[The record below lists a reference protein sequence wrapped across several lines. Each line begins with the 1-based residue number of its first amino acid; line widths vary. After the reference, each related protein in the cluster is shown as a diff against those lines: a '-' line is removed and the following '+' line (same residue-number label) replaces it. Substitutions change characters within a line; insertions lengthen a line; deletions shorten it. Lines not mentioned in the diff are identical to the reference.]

1 MKRVFCIFIYVV
13 FSILKGVSAEMP
25 DTLNHYGLQA
35 VEIRGKRLRSQ
46 LREIEGTSIIS
57 MSLMDEMPHIL
68 GNADPLHYAQLLPG
82 VQTNSEYDAGLHIQ
96 GCDNSH
102 NYVSLGGA
110 PIYNAA
116 HLLGFFSIFNAGHF
130 TEMSLQKSPV
140 SASFPNRLG
149 GRVDML
155 TPTWLAAEDSLSVG
169 AVHGE
174 LSVGPMSSQGTLRLP
189 VGKRSLLLLSART
202 AYLNLLYSKWLEV
215 DGDEV
220 KYDFSDYN
228 LSYITQLDD
237 ANVLKFEGYW
247 GYDNMKIG
255 QASHGLQ
262 GKLKWNN
269 TMAALHWYSRSKDG
283 LEERKKDW
291 SMEQM
296 VYYSRYAN
304 RLNVDEYSFQV
315 GMRSFIFDLGYK
327 GNFSWGRW
335 SVGAEV
341 IRHQL
346 LPQDV
351 GITGNLAN
359 YQTNAQHQQA
369 TETSAYLQY
378 CQPLGEK
385 LLMEMGARVSGYH
398 CQKSFYR
405 VMPHLKFN
413 YDLSQSAKL
422 NLNLGIRNQYLFQTG
437 FSSAGLPTE
446 FWFAA
451 DQNHRPQYAYHA
463 ALQGEFWFAE
473 KEYRLSVETYYKW
486 LMNQI
491 ENNSNMF
498 DILFS
503 SYSFDG
509 SLLHG
514 KGYNYGLNLLLEK
527 RRGKLTGWLSGS
539 LGRAMRK
546 FDGEQYQGWY
556 PAGHERIYELN
567 AVATYRINRRV
578 SLGTTYVLA
587 SGTPYTKVNYAYLMS
602 GNLVTE
608 YGPHNGGRVKPYMR
622 LDLSASYDFATKG
635 SIRSGINFSLYNVT
649 MHGNDLFYR
658 IKVYDNHV
666 RYNGFKFLM
675 PIMPSLNYYCKF

>member
-1 MKRVFCIFIYVV
+1 
-13 FSILKGVSAEMP
+13 
-25 DTLNHYGLQA
+25 
-35 VEIRGKRLRSQ
+35 
-46 LREIEGTSIIS
+46 
-57 MSLMDEMPHIL
+57 MDEMPHIL

-110 PIYNAA
+110 PVYNAA

-189 VGKRSLLLLSART
+189 IGKRSLLLLSARA

-237 ANVLKFEGYW
+237 ANVLKIEGYW

-255 QASHGLQ
+255 QASYGLQ
-262 GKLKWNN
+262 GKLKWDN
-269 TMAALHWYSRSKDG
+269 TMAALHWYSRSRHG
-283 LEERKKDW
+283 ENERRKNW
-291 SMEQM
+291 QMEQM
-296 VYYSRYAN
+296 VYYSHYAN
-304 RLNVDEYSFQV
+304 RLNLNEYSFQV

-335 SVGAEV
+335 RMGAEV
-341 IRHQL
+341 VRHQL
-346 LPQDV
+346 LPQDI

-359 YQTNAQHQQA
+359 YQTDAHHQLA
-369 TETSAYLQY
+369 TEASVYLQY

-405 VMPHLKFN
+405 VMPHLKLN
-413 YDLSQSAKL
+413 YVLSQSAKL

-578 SLGTTYVLA
+578 SLGSTYVLA

-608 YGPHNGGRVKPYMR
+608 YGPHNGSRVKPYMR
-622 LDLSASYDFATKG
+622 LDLSVSYDFATKG
-635 SIRSGINFSLYNVT
+635 SVRSGINFSLYNVT

-666 RYNGFKFLM
+666 RYNAFKFLM
-675 PIMPSLNYYCKF
+675 PIMPSINYYCKF

>member
-13 FSILKGVSAEMP
+13 FGILKGVSAEMT

-110 PIYNAA
+110 PVYNAA

-130 TEMSLQKSPV
+130 TEMSLLKSPV

-155 TPTWLAAEDSLSVG
+155 TPTWLAAEDSLWTG

-189 VGKRSLLLLSART
+189 VGKRSLLLLSARA

-237 ANVLKFEGYW
+237 ANVLKIEGYW

-255 QASHGLQ
+255 QASYGLQ
-262 GKLKWNN
+262 GKLKWDN

-283 LEERKKDW
+283 LNEGGKDW
-291 SMEQM
+291 LMEQM

-304 RLNVDEYSFQV
+304 RLNVGEYSFQV

-335 SVGAEV
+335 RMGAEV
-341 IRHQL
+341 VRHQL
-346 LPQDV
+346 LPQDI

-359 YQTNAQHQQA
+359 YQTDAHHQLA
-369 TETSAYLQY
+369 TEASVYLQY
-378 CQPLGEK
+378 CQPLGEN
-385 LLMEMGARVSGYH
+385 LLMELGARVSGYH

-413 YDLSQSAKL
+413 YDLSPSAKL

-451 DQNHRPQYAYHA
+451 DQNHRPQYACHA

-546 FDGEQYQGWY
+546 FDGEQYQGWF

-578 SLGTTYVLA
+578 SLGSTYVLA

-608 YGPHNGGRVKPYMR
+608 YGPHNGSRVKPYMR
-622 LDLSASYDFATKG
+622 LDLSVSYDFATKG
-635 SIRSGINFSLYNVT
+635 SVRSGINFSLYNVT

-666 RYNGFKFLM
+666 RYNAFKFLM
-675 PIMPSLNYYCKF
+675 PIMPSINYYCKF

>member
-13 FSILKGVSAEMP
+13 FGILKGVSAEMT

-110 PIYNAA
+110 PVYNAA

-130 TEMSLQKSPV
+130 SEMSLQKSPV

-189 VGKRSLLLLSART
+189 VGKRSLLLLSARA

-237 ANVLKFEGYW
+237 ANVLKIEGYW
-247 GYDNMKIG
+247 GYDKMKIG

-269 TMAALHWYSRSKDG
+269 TMAALHWYSRSKHG
-283 LEERKKDW
+283 ENERRKNW
-291 SMEQM
+291 QMEQM

-304 RLNVDEYSFQV
+304 RLNLNEYSFQV

-335 SVGAEV
+335 RMGAEV
-341 IRHQL
+341 VRHQL
-346 LPQDV
+346 LPQDI

-359 YQTNAQHQQA
+359 YQTDAHHQLA
-369 TETSAYLQY
+369 TEASVYLQY

-413 YDLSQSAKL
+413 YDLSPSAKL
-422 NLNLGIRNQYLFQTG
+422 NLNLGIRNQYLFQAG

-451 DQNHRPQYAYHA
+451 DQNHRPQYACHA

-578 SLGTTYVLA
+578 SLGSTYVLA

-608 YGPHNGGRVKPYMR
+608 YGPHNGDRVKPYMR
-622 LDLSASYDFATKG
+622 LDLSVSYDFATKG
-635 SIRSGINFSLYNVT
+635 KVRSGINFSLYNVT

-666 RYNGFKFLM
+666 RYNAFKFLM
-675 PIMPSLNYYCKF
+675 PIMPSINYYCKF

>member
-13 FSILKGVSAEMP
+13 FCIFKGVSAELT

-110 PIYNAA
+110 PVYNAA

-189 VGKRSLLLLSART
+189 IGKRSLLLLSARA

-237 ANVLKFEGYW
+237 ANVLKIEGYW
-247 GYDNMKIG
+247 GYDKMKIG

-283 LEERKKDW
+283 LNEGGKDW

-304 RLNVDEYSFQV
+304 RLNVGEYSFQV

-327 GNFSWGRW
+327 GNFSCERW
-335 SVGAEV
+335 SMGAEV
-341 IRHQL
+341 VRHQL
-346 LPQDV
+346 LPQDI

-359 YQTNAQHQQA
+359 YQTDTQHQQSMEA
-369 TETSAYLQY
+369 SAYLQY
-378 CQPLGEK
+378 CQPLGEN
-385 LLMEMGARVSGYH
+385 LLMELGARVSGYH

-413 YDLSQSAKL
+413 CDLSPSAKL

-437 FSSAGLPTE
+437 FSSSGLPTE

-451 DQNHRPQYAYHA
+451 DKNHRPQYACHA

-578 SLGTTYVLA
+578 SLGSTYVLA

-608 YGPHNGGRVKPYMR
+608 YGPHNGDRVKPYMR
-622 LDLSASYDFATKG
+622 LDLSVSYDFATKG
-635 SIRSGINFSLYNVT
+635 KVRSGINFSLYNVT

-675 PIMPSLNYYCKF
+675 PIMPSINYYCKF

>member
-1 MKRVFCIFIYVV
+1 MT
-13 FSILKGVSAEMP
+13 
-25 DTLNHYGLQA
+25 DTLKHYGLQT
-35 VEIRGKRLRSQ
+35 VEIRGKRLRSP
-46 LREIEGTSIIS
+46 LREIEGSSIIS
-57 MSLMDEMPHIL
+57 MSFMDEMPHIL

-155 TPTWLAAEDSLSVG
+155 TPTWLAAEDSLWTG
-169 AVHGE
+169 GVHGE

-189 VGKRSLLLLSART
+189 VGKRSLLLLSARA

-255 QASHGLQ
+255 QASYGLQ
-262 GKLKWNN
+262 GKLKWDN

-283 LEERKKDW
+283 LDERGKVW

-304 RLNVDEYSFQV
+304 RLNVGEYSFQV

-327 GNFSWGRW
+327 GNFSCGRW

-346 LPQDV
+346 LPQDI

-359 YQTNAQHQQA
+359 YQTDAHHQLA
-369 TETSAYLQY
+369 TEASVYLQY

-385 LLMEMGARVSGYH
+385 LLTEMGARVSGYH

-405 VMPHLKFN
+405 VMPHLKLN
-413 YDLSQSAKL
+413 YVLSQSAKL

-451 DQNHRPQYAYHA
+451 DKNHRPQYACHA

-539 LGRAMRK
+539 WGRAMRK
-546 FDGEQYQGWY
+546 FDGAQYQGWY

-578 SLGTTYVLA
+578 SLGATYVLA
-587 SGTPYTKVNYAYLMS
+587 SGTPYTNVNYAYLMS

-608 YGPHNGGRVKPYMR
+608 YGPHNGSRVKPYMR
-622 LDLSASYDFATKG
+622 LDLSVSYDFATKG
-635 SIRSGINFSLYNVT
+635 SVRSGINFSLYNVT

-666 RYNGFKFLM
+666 RYNAFKFLM
-675 PIMPSLNYYCKF
+675 PIMPSINYYCKF

>member
-13 FSILKGVSAEMP
+13 LGILKSVSAEMT
-25 DTLNHYGLQA
+25 DTLNHYGLQT

-110 PIYNAA
+110 PVYNAA

-155 TPTWLAAEDSLSVG
+155 TPTWLAAEDSLWMG
-169 AVHGE
+169 GVHGE

-189 VGKRSLLLLSART
+189 IGKRSLLLLSARA

-237 ANVLKFEGYW
+237 ANVLKIEGYW
-247 GYDNMKIG
+247 GYDKMKIG

-283 LEERKKDW
+283 LNEGGKDW

-304 RLNVDEYSFQV
+304 RLNVGEYSFQV

-335 SVGAEV
+335 RMGAEV
-341 IRHQL
+341 VRHQL
-346 LPQDV
+346 LPQDI

-359 YQTNAQHQQA
+359 YQTDAHHQLA
-369 TETSAYLQY
+369 TEASVYLQY
-378 CQPLGEK
+378 CQPLGEN
-385 LLMEMGARVSGYH
+385 LLMELGARVSGYH

-413 YDLSQSAKL
+413 YDLSPSAKL

-451 DQNHRPQYAYHA
+451 DQNHRPQYACHA

-578 SLGTTYVLA
+578 SLGSTYVLA

-608 YGPHNGGRVKPYMR
+608 YGPHNGDRVKPYMR
-622 LDLSASYDFATKG
+622 LDLSVSYDFATKG
-635 SIRSGINFSLYNVT
+635 KVRSGINFSLYNVT

-666 RYNGFKFLM
+666 RYNAFKFLM
-675 PIMPSLNYYCKF
+675 PIMPSINYYCKF

>member
-13 FSILKGVSAEMP
+13 FGILKGVSAEMT

-110 PIYNAA
+110 PVYNAA

-130 TEMSLQKSPV
+130 SEMSLQKSPV

-189 VGKRSLLLLSART
+189 IGKRSLLLLSARA

-237 ANVLKFEGYW
+237 ANVLKIEGYW
-247 GYDNMKIG
+247 GYDKMKIG

-262 GKLKWNN
+262 GKLKWDN

-283 LEERKKDW
+283 LNEGGKDW

-304 RLNVDEYSFQV
+304 RLNVGEYSFQV

-335 SVGAEV
+335 RMGAEV
-341 IRHQL
+341 VRHQL
-346 LPQDV
+346 LPQDI

-359 YQTNAQHQQA
+359 YQTDAHHQLA
-369 TETSAYLQY
+369 TEASVYLQY
-378 CQPLGEK
+378 SQPLGEN
-385 LLMEMGARVSGYH
+385 LLMELGARVSGYH

-405 VMPHLKFN
+405 VMPHLKLN
-413 YDLSQSAKL
+413 YDLSPSAKL

-451 DQNHRPQYAYHA
+451 DQNHRPQYACHA

-578 SLGTTYVLA
+578 SLGSTYVLA

-608 YGPHNGGRVKPYMR
+608 YGPHNGDRVKPYMR
-622 LDLSASYDFATKG
+622 LDLSVSYDFATKG
-635 SIRSGINFSLYNVT
+635 KVRSGINFSLYNVT

-666 RYNGFKFLM
+666 RYTAFKFLM
-675 PIMPSLNYYCKF
+675 PIMPSINYYCKF

>member
-13 FSILKGVSAEMP
+13 FGILKGVSAEMT

-68 GNADPLHYAQLLPG
+68 GNADPLHYARLLPG

-110 PIYNAA
+110 PVYNTA

-130 TEMSLQKSPV
+130 SEMSLQKSPV

-169 AVHGE
+169 TVHGE

-189 VGKRSLLLLSART
+189 VGKRSLLLLSARA

-237 ANVLKFEGYW
+237 ANVLKIEGYW
-247 GYDNMKIG
+247 GYDKMKIG
-255 QASHGLQ
+255 QASYGLQ

-283 LEERKKDW
+283 LNEGGKDW

-304 RLNVDEYSFQV
+304 RLNVGEYSFQV

-335 SVGAEV
+335 RMGAEV
-341 IRHQL
+341 VRHQL
-346 LPQDV
+346 LPQDI

-359 YQTNAQHQQA
+359 YQTDAHHQLA
-369 TETSAYLQY
+369 TEASVYLQY

-413 YDLSQSAKL
+413 YDLSPSAKL

-451 DQNHRPQYAYHA
+451 DKNHRPQYAYHA

-546 FDGEQYQGWY
+546 FDGEQYQEWY

-578 SLGTTYVLA
+578 SLGSTYVLA
-587 SGTPYTKVNYAYLMS
+587 SGPPYTKVNYAYLMS

-608 YGPHNGGRVKPYMR
+608 YGPHNGDRVKPYMR
-622 LDLSASYDFATKG
+622 LDLSVSYDFATKG
-635 SIRSGINFSLYNVT
+635 KVRSGINFSLYNVT

-666 RYNGFKFLM
+666 RYNAFKFLM
-675 PIMPSLNYYCKF
+675 PIMPSINYYCKF

>member
-110 PIYNAA
+110 PVYNAA

-189 VGKRSLLLLSART
+189 FGKRSLLLLSARA

-351 GITGNLAN
+351 GITGKLAN

-378 CQPLGEK
+378 CQPLGEN
-385 LLMEMGARVSGYH
+385 LLMELGARVSGYH

-622 LDLSASYDFATKG
+622 LDLSVSYDFATKG
-635 SIRSGINFSLYNVT
+635 KVRSGINFSLYNVT

-675 PIMPSLNYYCKF
+675 PIMPSINYYCKF

>member
-13 FSILKGVSAEMP
+13 FGILKGVSAEMT

-110 PIYNAA
+110 PVYNAA

-130 TEMSLQKSPV
+130 SEMSLQKSPV

-189 VGKRSLLLLSART
+189 VGKRSLLLLSARA

-237 ANVLKFEGYW
+237 ANVLKIEGYW

-283 LEERKKDW
+283 LNEGGKDW

-296 VYYSRYAN
+296 VFYSRYAN
-304 RLNVDEYSFQV
+304 RLNVGEYSFQV

-335 SVGAEV
+335 RMGAEV
-341 IRHQL
+341 VRHQL
-346 LPQDV
+346 LPQDI

-359 YQTNAQHQQA
+359 YQTDAHHQLA
-369 TETSAYLQY
+369 TEASVYLQY

-413 YDLSQSAKL
+413 YDLSSSAKL

-451 DQNHRPQYAYHA
+451 DQNHRPQYACHA

-578 SLGTTYVLA
+578 SLGSTYVLA

-608 YGPHNGGRVKPYMR
+608 YGPHNGDRVKPYMR
-622 LDLSASYDFATKG
+622 LDLSVSYDFATKG
-635 SIRSGINFSLYNVT
+635 KVRSGINFSLYNVT

-666 RYNGFKFLM
+666 RYNAFKFLM
-675 PIMPSLNYYCKF
+675 PIMPSINYYCKF

>member
-13 FSILKGVSAEMP
+13 FGILKGVSAEMT

-110 PIYNAA
+110 PVYNAA

-189 VGKRSLLLLSART
+189 IGKRSLLLLSARA

-228 LSYITQLDD
+228 LSYIAQLDD
-237 ANVLKFEGYW
+237 ANVLKIEGYW
-247 GYDNMKIG
+247 GYDKMKIG

-283 LEERKKDW
+283 LNEGGKDW

-304 RLNVDEYSFQV
+304 WLNVGEYSFQV

-327 GNFSWGRW
+327 GNFSCERW
-335 SVGAEV
+335 SMGAEV
-341 IRHQL
+341 VRHQL
-346 LPQDV
+346 LPQDI
-351 GITGNLAN
+351 GITGNLVN
-359 YQTNAQHQQA
+359 YQTDTQHQQSMEA
-369 TETSAYLQY
+369 SAYLQY
-378 CQPLGEK
+378 CQPLGEN
-385 LLMEMGARVSGYH
+385 LLMELGARVSGYH

-413 YDLSQSAKL
+413 CDLSPSAKL

-437 FSSAGLPTE
+437 FSSSGLPTE

-451 DQNHRPQYAYHA
+451 DKNHRPQYACHA

-509 SLLHG
+509 SLLYG

-539 LGRAMRK
+539 FGRAMRK

-578 SLGTTYVLA
+578 SLGSTYVLA

-608 YGPHNGGRVKPYMR
+608 YGPHNGDRVKPYMR
-622 LDLSASYDFATKG
+622 LDLSVCYDFATKG
-635 SIRSGINFSLYNVT
+635 KVRSGINFSLYNVT

-675 PIMPSLNYYCKF
+675 PIMPSINYYCKF

>member
-110 PIYNAA
+110 PVYNAA

-189 VGKRSLLLLSART
+189 IGKRSLLLLSARA

-237 ANVLKFEGYW
+237 ANVLKIEGYW
-247 GYDNMKIG
+247 GYDKMKIG

-269 TMAALHWYSRSKDG
+269 TMAALHWYSRSKHG
-283 LEERKKDW
+283 NNEGRKDW
-291 SMEQM
+291 LMEQM

-304 RLNVDEYSFQV
+304 RLNVNEYSFQV

-327 GNFSWGRW
+327 GYFSCGRW
-335 SVGAEV
+335 RMGAEV
-341 IRHQL
+341 VRHQL
-346 LPQDV
+346 LPQDI
-351 GITGNLAN
+351 GISGNLAN
-359 YQTNAQHQQA
+359 YQTDTQHQQSMEA
-369 TETSAYLQY
+369 SAYLQY
-378 CQPLGEK
+378 CQPLGEN
-385 LLMEMGARVSGYH
+385 LLMELGARVSGYH
-398 CQKSFYR
+398 CQKSFCR

-422 NLNLGIRNQYLFQTG
+422 NLNLGIRNQYLFQSG

-608 YGPHNGGRVKPYMR
+608 YGPHNGDRVKPYMR
-622 LDLSASYDFATKG
+622 LDLSVSYDFATKG
-635 SIRSGINFSLYNVT
+635 KVRSGINFSLYNVT

-666 RYNGFKFLM
+666 RYNAFKFLM
-675 PIMPSLNYYCKF
+675 PIMPSINYYCKF

>member
-13 FSILKGVSAEMP
+13 FGILKGVSAEMT

-110 PIYNAA
+110 PVYNAA

-130 TEMSLQKSPV
+130 SEMSLQKSPV

-189 VGKRSLLLLSART
+189 IGKRSLLLLSARA

-237 ANVLKFEGYW
+237 ANVLKIEGYW
-247 GYDNMKIG
+247 GYDKMKIG

-269 TMAALHWYSRSKDG
+269 TMAALHWYSRSKHG
-283 LEERKKDW
+283 ENERRKNW
-291 SMEQM
+291 QMEQM

-304 RLNVDEYSFQV
+304 RLNLNEYSFQV

-335 SVGAEV
+335 RMGAEV
-341 IRHQL
+341 VRHQL
-346 LPQDV
+346 LPQDI

-359 YQTNAQHQQA
+359 YQTDAHHQLA
-369 TETSAYLQY
+369 TEASVYLQY

-413 YDLSQSAKL
+413 YDLSPSAKL

-451 DQNHRPQYAYHA
+451 DKNHRPQYAYHA

-546 FDGEQYQGWY
+546 FDGEQYQEWY

-578 SLGTTYVLA
+578 SLGSTYVLA

-608 YGPHNGGRVKPYMR
+608 YGPHNGDRVKPYMR
-622 LDLSASYDFATKG
+622 LDLSVSYDFATKG
-635 SIRSGINFSLYNVT
+635 KVRSGINFSLYNVT

-666 RYNGFKFLM
+666 RYNAFKFLM
-675 PIMPSLNYYCKF
+675 PIMPSINYYCKF

>member
-13 FSILKGVSAEMP
+13 FGILKGVSAEMT
-25 DTLNHYGLQA
+25 DTLNHYGLQD

-110 PIYNAA
+110 PVYNAA

-149 GRVDML
+149 GKVDML
-155 TPTWLAAEDSLSVG
+155 TPTWLAAEDSLLVG

-189 VGKRSLLLLSART
+189 VGKRSLLLLSARA

-304 RLNVDEYSFQV
+304 RLNVNEYSFQV

-327 GNFSWGRW
+327 GNFSCGRW

-359 YQTNAQHQQA
+359 YQTDAQHQQA

-378 CQPLGEK
+378 CLPLGEK

>member
-13 FSILKGVSAEMP
+13 FGILKGVSAEMT
-25 DTLNHYGLQA
+25 DTLNHYGLQT

-46 LREIEGTSIIS
+46 LREIEGSSIIS

-130 TEMSLQKSPV
+130 SEMSLQKSPV

-155 TPTWLAAEDSLSVG
+155 TPTWLAAEDSLWTG

-189 VGKRSLLLLSART
+189 VGKRSLLLLSARA

-255 QASHGLQ
+255 QASYGLQ
-262 GKLKWNN
+262 GKLKWDN

-283 LEERKKDW
+283 LDERGKVW

-335 SVGAEV
+335 RMGAEV
-341 IRHQL
+341 VRHQL
-346 LPQDV
+346 LPQDI

-359 YQTNAQHQQA
+359 YQTDAHHQQA
-369 TETSAYLQY
+369 VEASVYLQY

-413 YDLSQSAKL
+413 CDLSPSAKL
-422 NLNLGIRNQYLFQTG
+422 NLNFGIRNQYLFQTG

-451 DQNHRPQYAYHA
+451 DKNHRPQYACHA

-539 LGRAMRK
+539 WGRAMRK
-546 FDGEQYQGWY
+546 FDGAQYQGWY

-578 SLGTTYVLA
+578 SLGATYVLA
-587 SGTPYTKVNYAYLMS
+587 SGTPYTNVNYAYLMS

-608 YGPHNGGRVKPYMR
+608 YGPHNGSRVKPYMR
-622 LDLSASYDFATKG
+622 LDLSVSYDFATKG
-635 SIRSGINFSLYNVT
+635 SVRSGINFSLYNVT

-666 RYNGFKFLM
+666 RYNAFKFLM
-675 PIMPSLNYYCKF
+675 PIMPSINYYCKF

>member
-13 FSILKGVSAEMP
+13 FGILKGVSAEMT

-110 PIYNAA
+110 PVYNAA

-130 TEMSLQKSPV
+130 SEMSLQKSPV

-189 VGKRSLLLLSART
+189 ISKRSLLLLSARA

-237 ANVLKFEGYW
+237 ANVLKIEGYW
-247 GYDNMKIG
+247 GYDKMKIG

-269 TMAALHWYSRSKDG
+269 TMAALHWYSRSKHG
-283 LEERKKDW
+283 ENERRKNW
-291 SMEQM
+291 QMEQM

-304 RLNVDEYSFQV
+304 RLNLNEYSFQV

-327 GNFSWGRW
+327 GNFSCGRW
-335 SVGAEV
+335 RMGAEV
-341 IRHQL
+341 VHHQL
-346 LPQDV
+346 LPQDI
-351 GITGNLAN
+351 GISGNLAN
-359 YQTNAQHQQA
+359 YQTDTQHQQSMEA
-369 TETSAYLQY
+369 SAYLQY
-378 CQPLGEK
+378 CQPLGEN
-385 LLMEMGARVSGYH
+385 LLMELGARVSGYH

-451 DQNHRPQYAYHA
+451 DQNHRPQYACHA

-578 SLGTTYVLA
+578 SLGSTYVLA

-608 YGPHNGGRVKPYMR
+608 YGPHNGDRVKPYMR
-622 LDLSASYDFATKG
+622 LDLSVSYDFATKG
-635 SIRSGINFSLYNVT
+635 KVRSGINFSLYNVT

-666 RYNGFKFLM
+666 RYNAFKFLM
-675 PIMPSLNYYCKF
+675 PIMPSINYYCKF

>member
-13 FSILKGVSAEMP
+13 FGILKGVSAEMT

-110 PIYNAA
+110 PVYNAA

-189 VGKRSLLLLSART
+189 IGKRSLLLLSARA

-237 ANVLKFEGYW
+237 ANVLKIEGYW

-255 QASHGLQ
+255 QASYGLQ
-262 GKLKWNN
+262 GKLKWDN

-283 LEERKKDW
+283 LNKGGKDW

-304 RLNVDEYSFQV
+304 RLNVGEYSFQV

-327 GNFSWGRW
+327 GNFSLGRW
-335 SVGAEV
+335 RMGAEV
-341 IRHQL
+341 VRHQL
-346 LPQDV
+346 LPQDI

-359 YQTNAQHQQA
+359 YQTDTQHQQSMEA
-369 TETSAYLQY
+369 SVYLQY

-413 YDLSQSAKL
+413 YDLSPSAKL

-451 DQNHRPQYAYHA
+451 DQNHRPQYACHA

-578 SLGTTYVLA
+578 SLGSTYVLA
-587 SGTPYTKVNYAYLMS
+587 SGTPYTKVNYDYLMS

-608 YGPHNGGRVKPYMR
+608 YGPHNGDRVKPYMR
-622 LDLSASYDFATKG
+622 LDLSVSYGFATKG
-635 SIRSGINFSLYNVT
+635 KVRSGINFSLYNVT

-666 RYNGFKFLM
+666 RYNAFKFLM
-675 PIMPSLNYYCKF
+675 PIMPSINYYCKF

>member
-13 FSILKGVSAEMP
+13 FGILKGVSAEMT

-110 PIYNAA
+110 PVYNAA

-189 VGKRSLLLLSART
+189 IGKRSLLLLSARA

-237 ANVLKFEGYW
+237 ANVLKIEGYW
-247 GYDNMKIG
+247 GYDKMKIG

-269 TMAALHWYSRSKDG
+269 TMAALHWYSRSKHG
-283 LEERKKDW
+283 ENERRKNW
-291 SMEQM
+291 QMEQM

-304 RLNVDEYSFQV
+304 RLNLNEYSFQV

-327 GNFSWGRW
+327 GNFSCERW
-335 SVGAEV
+335 SMGAEV
-341 IRHQL
+341 VRHQL
-346 LPQDV
+346 LPQDI
-351 GITGNLAN
+351 GISGNLAN
-359 YQTNAQHQQA
+359 YQTDTQHQQSMEA
-369 TETSAYLQY
+369 SAYLQY
-378 CQPLGEK
+378 CQPLGEN
-385 LLMEMGARVSGYH
+385 LLMELGARVSGYH

-413 YDLSQSAKL
+413 CDLSPSAKL

-437 FSSAGLPTE
+437 FSSSGLPTE

-451 DQNHRPQYAYHA
+451 DKNHRPQYACHA

-539 LGRAMRK
+539 FGRAMRK

-578 SLGTTYVLA
+578 SLGSTYVLA

-608 YGPHNGGRVKPYMR
+608 YGPHNGDRVKPYMR
-622 LDLSASYDFATKG
+622 LDLSVSYDFATKG
-635 SIRSGINFSLYNVT
+635 KVRSGINFSLYNVT

-675 PIMPSLNYYCKF
+675 PIMPSINYYCKF

>member
-13 FSILKGVSAEMP
+13 FGILKGVSAEMT

-110 PIYNAA
+110 PVYNAA

-189 VGKRSLLLLSART
+189 IGKRSLLLLSARS

-237 ANVLKFEGYW
+237 ANVLKIEGYW
-247 GYDNMKIG
+247 GYDKMKIG

-262 GKLKWNN
+262 GKLKWSN
-269 TMAALHWYSRSKDG
+269 TMAALHWYSRSKHG
-283 LEERKKDW
+283 ENEGRKDW
-291 SMEQM
+291 LMEQM

-304 RLNVDEYSFQV
+304 RLNLNEYSFQV

-327 GNFSWGRW
+327 GNFSCGRW
-335 SVGAEV
+335 RMGAEV
-341 IRHQL
+341 VRHQL
-346 LPQDV
+346 LPQDI
-351 GITGNLAN
+351 GISGNLAN
-359 YQTNAQHQQA
+359 YQTDTQHQQSMEA
-369 TETSAYLQY
+369 SAYLQY
-378 CQPLGEK
+378 CQPLGEN
-385 LLMEMGARVSGYH
+385 LLMELGARVSGYH

-422 NLNLGIRNQYLFQTG
+422 NLNLGIRNQYLF
-437 FSSAGLPTE
+437 
-446 FWFAA
+446 
-451 DQNHRPQYAYHA
+451 
-463 ALQGEFWFAE
+463 
-473 KEYRLSVETYYKW
+473 RLAF
-486 LMNQI
+486 L
-491 ENNSNMF
+491 
-498 DILFS
+498 
-503 SYSFDG
+503 
-509 SLLHG
+509 
-514 KGYNYGLNLLLEK
+514 
-527 RRGKLTGWLSGS
+527 
-539 LGRAMRK
+539 
-546 FDGEQYQGWY
+546 
-556 PAGHERIYELN
+556 
-567 AVATYRINRRV
+567 
-578 SLGTTYVLA
+578 
-587 SGTPYTKVNYAYLMS
+587 
-602 GNLVTE
+602 
-608 YGPHNGGRVKPYMR
+608 R
-622 LDLSASYDFATKG
+622 LDFPPNSGLLP
-635 SIRSGINFSLYNVT
+635 IRI
-649 MHGNDLFYR
+649 
-658 IKVYDNHV
+658 IV
-666 RYNGFKFLM
+666 RNM
-675 PIMPSLNYYCKF
+675 PIMLPCKVNSGLPKRNTG

>member
-13 FSILKGVSAEMP
+13 FGILKGVSAEMT
-25 DTLNHYGLQA
+25 DTLNHYGLQD

-110 PIYNAA
+110 PVYNAA

-189 VGKRSLLLLSART
+189 VGKRSLLLLSARA

-247 GYDNMKIG
+247 GYDKMKVG

-269 TMAALHWYSRSKDG
+269 TMVALHWYSRSNDG

-327 GNFSWGRW
+327 GNFSCGRW

-359 YQTNAQHQQA
+359 YQTDAQHQQA

-378 CQPLGEK
+378 CQPLGEN
-385 LLMEMGARVSGYH
+385 LLMELGARVSGYH

-413 YDLSQSAKL
+413 YGLSQSAKL

-675 PIMPSLNYYCKF
+675 PIMPSINYYCKF

>member
-13 FSILKGVSAEMP
+13 FCIFKGVSAELT

-110 PIYNAA
+110 PVYNAA

-189 VGKRSLLLLSART
+189 IGKRSLLLLSARA

-237 ANVLKFEGYW
+237 ANVLKIEGYW
-247 GYDNMKIG
+247 GYDKMKIG

-269 TMAALHWYSRSKDG
+269 TMAALHWYSRSKHG
-283 LEERKKDW
+283 ENERRKNW
-291 SMEQM
+291 QMEQM

-304 RLNVDEYSFQV
+304 RLNLNEYSFQV

-327 GNFSWGRW
+327 GNFSCGRW
-335 SVGAEV
+335 RMGAEV
-341 IRHQL
+341 VRHQL
-346 LPQDV
+346 LPQDI
-351 GITGNLAN
+351 GISGNLAN
-359 YQTNAQHQQA
+359 YQTDTQHQQSMEA
-369 TETSAYLQY
+369 SAYLQY
-378 CQPLGEK
+378 CQPLGEN
-385 LLMEMGARVSGYH
+385 LLMGLGARVSGYH

-539 LGRAMRK
+539 FGRAMRK

-567 AVATYRINRRV
+567 AVATYRINRRL

-602 GNLVTE
+602 GNIVTE
-608 YGPHNGGRVKPYMR
+608 YGPHNGNRVSPYMR
-622 LDLSASYDFATKG
+622 LDLSMSYDFSTKG
-635 SIRSGINFSLYNVT
+635 SVRSGINFSLYNVT

-675 PIMPSLNYYCKF
+675 PIMPSINYYCKF

>member
-110 PIYNAA
+110 PVYNAA

-189 VGKRSLLLLSART
+189 VGKRSLLLLSARA

-247 GYDNMKIG
+247 GYDKMKVG

-269 TMAALHWYSRSKDG
+269 TMVALHWYSRSNDG

-327 GNFSWGRW
+327 GNFSCGRW

-359 YQTNAQHQQA
+359 YQTDAQHQQA

-378 CQPLGEK
+378 CQPLGEN
-385 LLMEMGARVSGYH
+385 LLMELGARVSGYH

-413 YDLSQSAKL
+413 YGLSQSAKL

-675 PIMPSLNYYCKF
+675 PIMPSINYYCKF

>member
-1 MKRVFCIFIYVV
+1 M
-13 FSILKGVSAEMP
+13 SAEMT
-25 DTLNHYGLQA
+25 DTLNHYGLQT

-110 PIYNAA
+110 PVYNAA

-130 TEMSLQKSPV
+130 SEMSLQKSPV

-189 VGKRSLLLLSART
+189 VGKRSLLLLSARA

-255 QASHGLQ
+255 QASYGLQ
-262 GKLKWNN
+262 GKLKWDN

-283 LEERKKDW
+283 LNKGGKDW
-291 SMEQM
+291 LMEQM

-304 RLNVDEYSFQV
+304 RLNVGEYSFQV

-335 SVGAEV
+335 RMGAEV
-341 IRHQL
+341 VRHQL
-346 LPQDV
+346 LPQDI

-359 YQTNAQHQQA
+359 YQTDTQHQQSMEA
-369 TETSAYLQY
+369 SVYLQY

-413 YDLSQSAKL
+413 YDLSPSAKL

-451 DQNHRPQYAYHA
+451 DQNHRPQYACHA

-578 SLGTTYVLA
+578 SLGSTYVLA

-608 YGPHNGGRVKPYMR
+608 YGPHNGDRVKPYMR
-622 LDLSASYDFATKG
+622 LDLSVSYDFATKG
-635 SIRSGINFSLYNVT
+635 SVRSGINFSLYNVT

-666 RYNGFKFLM
+666 RYNAFKFLM
-675 PIMPSLNYYCKF
+675 PIMPSINYYCKF

>member
-1 MKRVFCIFIYVV
+1 MKRVFCILIYVV
-13 FSILKGVSAEMP
+13 LGILKSVSAEMT
-25 DTLNHYGLQA
+25 DTLNHYGLQT
-35 VEIRGKRLRSQ
+35 VEIRGKRLRSP
-46 LREIEGTSIIS
+46 LREIEGSSIIS
-57 MSLMDEMPHIL
+57 MSFMDEMPHIL

-102 NYVSLGGA
+102 NYVSLGGV

-130 TEMSLQKSPV
+130 TEMSLLKSPV

-155 TPTWLAAEDSLSVG
+155 TPTWLAAEDSLWTG

-189 VGKRSLLLLSART
+189 VGKRSLLLLSARA

-237 ANVLKFEGYW
+237 ANVLKIEGYW

-255 QASHGLQ
+255 QASYGLQ
-262 GKLKWNN
+262 GKLKWDN
-269 TMAALHWYSRSKDG
+269 TMAALHWHSRSKDG
-283 LEERKKDW
+283 LDERGKVW

-335 SVGAEV
+335 RMGAEV
-341 IRHQL
+341 VRHQL
-346 LPQDV
+346 LPQDI

-359 YQTNAQHQQA
+359 YQTDAHHQLA
-369 TETSAYLQY
+369 TEASVYLQY

-405 VMPHLKFN
+405 VMPHLKLN
-413 YDLSQSAKL
+413 YVLSQSAKL

-451 DQNHRPQYAYHA
+451 DKNHRPQYACHA

-539 LGRAMRK
+539 WGRAMRK

-578 SLGTTYVLA
+578 SLGSTYVLA

-666 RYNGFKFLM
+666 RYNAFKFLM
-675 PIMPSLNYYCKF
+675 PIMPSINYYCKF

>member
-13 FSILKGVSAEMP
+13 FGILKGVSAEMT

-35 VEIRGKRLRSQ
+35 VEIRGKHLRSQ

-110 PIYNAA
+110 PVYNAA

-155 TPTWLAAEDSLSVG
+155 TPTWLAAEDNLWMG
-169 AVHGE
+169 GVHGE
-174 LSVGPMSSQGTLRLP
+174 LSVGPMSSQGTLCLP
-189 VGKRSLLLLSART
+189 VGKRSLLLLSARA

-247 GYDNMKIG
+247 GYDKMKIG
-255 QASHGLQ
+255 QACHGLQ

-269 TMAALHWYSRSKDG
+269 TMAALHWYSRSKHG
-283 LEERKKDW
+283 ENEGRKDW
-291 SMEQM
+291 LMEQM

-304 RLNVDEYSFQV
+304 RLNLNEYSFQV

-327 GNFSWGRW
+327 GNFSCGRW
-335 SVGAEV
+335 RMGAEV
-341 IRHQL
+341 VRHQL
-346 LPQDV
+346 LPQDI
-351 GITGNLAN
+351 GISGNLAN
-359 YQTNAQHQQA
+359 YQTDTQHQQSMEA
-369 TETSAYLQY
+369 SAYLQY
-378 CQPLGEK
+378 CQPLGEN
-385 LLMEMGARVSGYH
+385 LLMELGARVSGYH

-405 VMPHLKFN
+405 VIPHLKFN

-463 ALQGEFWFAE
+463 ALQGEF
-473 KEYRLSVETYYKW
+473 
-486 LMNQI
+486 
-491 ENNSNMF
+491 
-498 DILFS
+498 
-503 SYSFDG
+503 
-509 SLLHG
+509 
-514 KGYNYGLNLLLEK
+514 
-527 RRGKLTGWLSGS
+527 
-539 LGRAMRK
+539 
-546 FDGEQYQGWY
+546 
-556 PAGHERIYELN
+556 
-567 AVATYRINRRV
+567 
-578 SLGTTYVLA
+578 
-587 SGTPYTKVNYAYLMS
+587 
-602 GNLVTE
+602 
-608 YGPHNGGRVKPYMR
+608 
-622 LDLSASYDFATKG
+622 
-635 SIRSGINFSLYNVT
+635 
-649 MHGNDLFYR
+649 
-658 IKVYDNHV
+658 
-666 RYNGFKFLM
+666 
-675 PIMPSLNYYCKF
+675 

>member
-110 PIYNAA
+110 PVYNAA

-155 TPTWLAAEDSLSVG
+155 TPTWLAAEDSLLVG

-189 VGKRSLLLLSART
+189 VGKRSLLLLSARA

-304 RLNVDEYSFQV
+304 RLNVNEYSFQV

-327 GNFSWGRW
+327 GNFSCGRW

-359 YQTNAQHQQA
+359 YQTDAQHQQA

-378 CQPLGEK
+378 CLPLGEK

-578 SLGTTYVLA
+578 SLGSAYVLA

>member
-13 FSILKGVSAEMP
+13 FGILKGVSAEMT

-110 PIYNAA
+110 PVYNAA

-155 TPTWLAAEDSLSVG
+155 TPTWLAAEDSLWTG

-189 VGKRSLLLLSART
+189 VGKRSLLLLSARA

-237 ANVLKFEGYW
+237 ANVLKIEGYW

-255 QASHGLQ
+255 QASYGLQ
-262 GKLKWNN
+262 GKLKWDN

-283 LEERKKDW
+283 LNEGGKDW

-296 VYYSRYAN
+296 VYYSHYAN
-304 RLNVDEYSFQV
+304 RLNLNEYSFQV

-335 SVGAEV
+335 RMGAEV
-341 IRHQL
+341 VRHQL
-346 LPQDV
+346 LPQDI

-359 YQTNAQHQQA
+359 YQTDAHHQLA
-369 TETSAYLQY
+369 TEASVYLQY

-413 YDLSQSAKL
+413 YDLSSSAKL

-451 DQNHRPQYAYHA
+451 DQNHRPQYACHA

-509 SLLHG
+509 SLLNG

-578 SLGTTYVLA
+578 SLGSTYVLA

-608 YGPHNGGRVKPYMR
+608 YGPHNGDRVKPYMR
-622 LDLSASYDFATKG
+622 LDLSVSYDFATKG
-635 SIRSGINFSLYNVT
+635 KVRSGINFSLYNVT

-666 RYNGFKFLM
+666 RYNAFKFLM
-675 PIMPSLNYYCKF
+675 PIMPSINYYCKF

>member
-110 PIYNAA
+110 PVYNAA

-189 VGKRSLLLLSART
+189 IGKRSLLLLSARA

-237 ANVLKFEGYW
+237 ANVLKIEGYW
-247 GYDNMKIG
+247 GYDKMKIG

-269 TMAALHWYSRSKDG
+269 TMAALHWYSRSKHG
-283 LEERKKDW
+283 KNEGRKDW
-291 SMEQM
+291 LMEQM

-304 RLNVDEYSFQV
+304 RLNVNEYSFQV

-327 GNFSWGRW
+327 GYFSCGRW
-335 SVGAEV
+335 RMGAEV
-341 IRHQL
+341 VRHQL
-346 LPQDV
+346 LPQDI
-351 GITGNLAN
+351 GISGNLAN
-359 YQTNAQHQQA
+359 YQTDTQHQQSMEA
-369 TETSAYLQY
+369 SAYLQY
-378 CQPLGEK
+378 CQPLGEN
-385 LLMEMGARVSGYH
+385 LLMELGARVCGYH
-398 CQKSFYR
+398 CQKSFCR

-422 NLNLGIRNQYLFQTG
+422 NLNLGIRNQYLFQSG

-608 YGPHNGGRVKPYMR
+608 YGPHNGDRVKPYMR
-622 LDLSASYDFATKG
+622 LDLSVSYDFATKG
-635 SIRSGINFSLYNVT
+635 KVRSGINFSLYNVT

-666 RYNGFKFLM
+666 RYNAFKFLM
-675 PIMPSLNYYCKF
+675 PIMPSINYYCKF

>member
-13 FSILKGVSAEMP
+13 FGILKGVSAEMT

-110 PIYNAA
+110 PVYNAA

-189 VGKRSLLLLSART
+189 IGKRSLLLLSARA

-237 ANVLKFEGYW
+237 ANVLKIEGYW
-247 GYDNMKIG
+247 GYDKMKIG

-283 LEERKKDW
+283 LNEGGKDW

-304 RLNVDEYSFQV
+304 RLNVGEYSFQV

-335 SVGAEV
+335 RMGAEV
-341 IRHQL
+341 VRHQL
-346 LPQDV
+346 LPQDI
-351 GITGNLAN
+351 GISGNLAN
-359 YQTNAQHQQA
+359 YQTDAHHQLA
-369 TETSAYLQY
+369 TEASVYLQY

-413 YDLSQSAKL
+413 YDLSPSAKL

-451 DQNHRPQYAYHA
+451 DKNHRPQYACHA

-578 SLGTTYVLA
+578 SLGSTYVLA

-608 YGPHNGGRVKPYMR
+608 YGPHNGDRVKPYMR
-622 LDLSASYDFATKG
+622 LDLSVSYDFATKG
-635 SIRSGINFSLYNVT
+635 KVRSGINFSLYNVT

-666 RYNGFKFLM
+666 RYNAFKFLM
-675 PIMPSLNYYCKF
+675 PIMPSINYYCKF

>member
-13 FSILKGVSAEMP
+13 FGILKGVSAEMT

-110 PIYNAA
+110 PVYNAA

-130 TEMSLQKSPV
+130 SEMSLQKSPV

-189 VGKRSLLLLSART
+189 IGKRSLLLLSARA

-237 ANVLKFEGYW
+237 ANVLKIEGYW
-247 GYDNMKIG
+247 GYDKMKIG

-269 TMAALHWYSRSKDG
+269 TMAALHWYSRSKHG
-283 LEERKKDW
+283 ENERRKNW
-291 SMEQM
+291 QMEQM

-304 RLNVDEYSFQV
+304 RLNLNEYSFQV

-327 GNFSWGRW
+327 GKFSCGRW
-335 SVGAEV
+335 RMGAEV
-341 IRHQL
+341 VRHQL
-346 LPQDV
+346 LPQDI
-351 GITGNLAN
+351 GISGNLAN
-359 YQTNAQHQQA
+359 YQTDTQHQQSMEA
-369 TETSAYLQY
+369 SAYLQY
-378 CQPLGEK
+378 CQPLGEN
-385 LLMEMGARVSGYH
+385 LLMELGARVSGYH

-451 DQNHRPQYAYHA
+451 DQNHRPQYACHA

-509 SLLHG
+509 FLLHG

-578 SLGTTYVLA
+578 SLGSTYVLA

-608 YGPHNGGRVKPYMR
+608 YGPHNGDRVKPYMR
-622 LDLSASYDFATKG
+622 LDLSVSYDFATKG
-635 SIRSGINFSLYNVT
+635 KVRSGINFSLYNVT

-666 RYNGFKFLM
+666 RYNAFKFLM
-675 PIMPSLNYYCKF
+675 PIMPSINYYCKF

>member
-13 FSILKGVSAEMP
+13 FGILKGVSAEMT
-25 DTLNHYGLQA
+25 DTLNHYGLQT

-82 VQTNSEYDAGLHIQ
+82 VQTNSEYDAGLNIQ

-110 PIYNAA
+110 PVYNAA

-130 TEMSLQKSPV
+130 SEMSLQKSPV

-189 VGKRSLLLLSART
+189 VGKRSLLLLSARA

-255 QASHGLQ
+255 QASYGLQ
-262 GKLKWNN
+262 GKLKWDN

-283 LEERKKDW
+283 LNKGGKDW
-291 SMEQM
+291 LMEQM

-304 RLNVDEYSFQV
+304 RLNVGEYSFQV

-335 SVGAEV
+335 RMGAEV
-341 IRHQL
+341 VRHQL
-346 LPQDV
+346 LPQDI

-359 YQTNAQHQQA
+359 YQTDTQHQQSMEA
-369 TETSAYLQY
+369 SVYLQY

-413 YDLSQSAKL
+413 YDLSPSAKL

-451 DQNHRPQYAYHA
+451 DQNHRPQYACHA

-578 SLGTTYVLA
+578 SLGSTYVLA

-608 YGPHNGGRVKPYMR
+608 YGPHNGDRVKPYMR
-622 LDLSASYDFATKG
+622 LDLSVSYDFATKG
-635 SIRSGINFSLYNVT
+635 SVRSGINFSLYNVT

-666 RYNGFKFLM
+666 RYNAFKFLM
-675 PIMPSLNYYCKF
+675 PIMPSINYYCKF

>member
-13 FSILKGVSAEMP
+13 FGILKGVSAEMT

-110 PIYNAA
+110 PVYNAA

-130 TEMSLQKSPV
+130 SEMSLQKSPV

-155 TPTWLAAEDSLSVG
+155 TPIWLAAEDSLSVG

-189 VGKRSLLLLSART
+189 VGKRSLLLLSARA

-237 ANVLKFEGYW
+237 ANVLKIEGYW

-255 QASHGLQ
+255 QASYGLQ
-262 GKLKWNN
+262 GKLKWDN

-283 LEERKKDW
+283 LNEGGKDW

-304 RLNVDEYSFQV
+304 RLNVGEYSFQV

-335 SVGAEV
+335 RMGAEV
-341 IRHQL
+341 VRHQL
-346 LPQDV
+346 LPQDI

-359 YQTNAQHQQA
+359 YQTDAHHQLA
-369 TETSAYLQY
+369 TEASVYLQY

-413 YDLSQSAKL
+413 YDLSSSAKL

-451 DQNHRPQYAYHA
+451 DKNHRPQYACHA

-578 SLGTTYVLA
+578 SLGSTYVLA

-608 YGPHNGGRVKPYMR
+608 YGPHNGDRVKPYMR
-622 LDLSASYDFATKG
+622 LDLSVSYDFATKG
-635 SIRSGINFSLYNVT
+635 KVRSGINFSLYNVT

-666 RYNGFKFLM
+666 RYNAFKFLM
-675 PIMPSLNYYCKF
+675 PIMPSINYYCKF

>member
-13 FSILKGVSAEMP
+13 FGILKGVSAEMT
-25 DTLNHYGLQA
+25 DTLNHYGLQT

-110 PIYNAA
+110 PVYNAA

-130 TEMSLQKSPV
+130 SEMSLQKSPV

-189 VGKRSLLLLSART
+189 VGKRSLLLLSARA

-255 QASHGLQ
+255 QASYGLQ
-262 GKLKWNN
+262 GKLKWDN

-283 LEERKKDW
+283 LNKGGKDW
-291 SMEQM
+291 LMEQM

-304 RLNVDEYSFQV
+304 RLNVGEYSFQV

-335 SVGAEV
+335 RMGAEV
-341 IRHQL
+341 VRHQL
-346 LPQDV
+346 LPQDI

-359 YQTNAQHQQA
+359 YQTDTQHQQSMEA
-369 TETSAYLQY
+369 SVYLQY

-413 YDLSQSAKL
+413 YDLSPSAKL

-451 DQNHRPQYAYHA
+451 DQNHRPQYACHA

-578 SLGTTYVLA
+578 SLGSTYVLA

-608 YGPHNGGRVKPYMR
+608 YGPHNGDRVKPYMR
-622 LDLSASYDFATKG
+622 LDLSVSYDFATKG
-635 SIRSGINFSLYNVT
+635 SVRSGINFSLYNVT

>member
-110 PIYNAA
+110 PVYNAA

-155 TPTWLAAEDSLSVG
+155 TPTWLAVEDSLSVG

-189 VGKRSLLLLSART
+189 IGKRSLLLLSARA

-237 ANVLKFEGYW
+237 ANVLKIEGYW
-247 GYDNMKIG
+247 GYDKMKIG

-269 TMAALHWYSRSKDG
+269 TMAALHWYSRSKHG
-283 LEERKKDW
+283 KNEGRKDW
-291 SMEQM
+291 LMEQM

-304 RLNVDEYSFQV
+304 RLNVNEYSFQV

-327 GNFSWGRW
+327 GYFSCGKWRM
-335 SVGAEV
+335 GAEV
-341 IRHQL
+341 VRHQL
-346 LPQDV
+346 LPQDI
-351 GITGNLAN
+351 GISGNLAN
-359 YQTNAQHQQA
+359 YQTDTQHQQSMEA
-369 TETSAYLQY
+369 SAYLQY
-378 CQPLGEK
+378 CQPLGEN
-385 LLMEMGARVSGYH
+385 LLMELGARVSGYH
-398 CQKSFYR
+398 CQKSFCR

-422 NLNLGIRNQYLFQTG
+422 NLNLGIRNQYLFQSG

-546 FDGEQYQGWY
+546 FDGAQYQGWY

-608 YGPHNGGRVKPYMR
+608 YGPHNGSRVKPYMR
-622 LDLSASYDFATKG
+622 LDLSVSYDFATKG
-635 SIRSGINFSLYNVT
+635 SVRSGINFSLYNVT

-675 PIMPSLNYYCKF
+675 PIMPSINYYCKF

>member
-110 PIYNAA
+110 PVYNAA

-169 AVHGE
+169 TVHGE

-189 VGKRSLLLLSART
+189 VGKRSLLLLSARA

-304 RLNVDEYSFQV
+304 RLNVNEYSFQV

-327 GNFSWGRW
+327 GNFSCGRW

-359 YQTNAQHQQA
+359 YQTDAQHQQA

-378 CQPLGEK
+378 CLPLGEK